1 MKFGQLE
8 VFTNEDGDAVVQL
21 PDQMI
26 QDLNWKEGDELHWDI
41 KENGSVI
48 LSKVEKSVN
57 TEWVLVE
64 TVQMFRHR
72 YCIEVPIGKAEW
84 ALDTV
89 TMEEAKEFSQ
99 LHLGETISSHR
110 VISEEEAVKLCYS
123 DNDYLKSWTPEKIKT
138 AFFTPM
144 KE

>member
-1 MKFGQLE
+1 ME
-8 VFTNEDGDAVVQL
+8 VFLNEDGEHAIQL
-21 PDQMI
+21 PDGI
-26 QDLNWKEGDELHWDI
+26 IKDLNLKEGDELHWDI
-41 KENGSVI
+41 KENGSVT

-72 YCIEVPIGKAEW
+72 YCVQVPVGKTEW

-110 VISEEEAVKLCYS
+110 VLTEEEAVKLCYE
-123 DNDYLKSWTPEKIKT
+123 DNDYLKSWESEKIKD

>member
-1 MKFGQLE
+1 MIYGQME
-8 VFTNEDGDAVVQL
+8 VFLNEDGEPAIQL
-21 PDQMI
+21 TDEII
-26 QDLNWKEGDELHWDI
+26 QDLNLKEGDQLNWDI

-72 YCIEVPIGKAEW
+72 YCVQVPVGKSEW

-110 VISEEEAVKLCYS
+110 VVSEEDAIKLCYD
-123 DNDYLKSWTPEKIKT
+123 DNDYLKSWTPEKIKD

>member
-26 QDLNWKEGDELHWDI
+26 QDLNWKEGDELKWDI
-41 KENGSVI
+41 EEDGTVI
-48 LSKVEKSVN
+48 LSKIEKSVN

>member
-1 MKFGQLE
+1 ME
-8 VFTNEDGDAVVQL
+8 VFINEDGEHAIQL
-21 PDQMI
+21 PEGII
-26 QDLNWKEGDELHWDI
+26 QDLKLKEGDELSWDI
-41 KENGSVI
+41 KENGSVT

-72 YCIEVPIGKAEW
+72 YCVQVPVGKKEW

-110 VISEEEAVKLCYS
+110 VISEEDAVKLCYS
-123 DNDYLKSWTPEKIKT
+123 DNDYLKSWTPEKIKD

>member
-1 MKFGQLE
+1 MRYGQLE
-8 VFTNEDGDAVVQL
+8 VFTNENGDAVVQL
-21 PDQMI
+21 PDDMLK
-26 QDLNWKEGDELHWDI
+26 DLNWKEGDELKWDI
-41 KENGSVI
+41 EEDGTVI
-48 LSKVEKSVN
+48 LSKSEKSVN

-72 YCIEVPIGKAEW
+72 YCVQVPVGKEEW

-123 DNDYLKSWTPEKIKT
+123 DNDYLKSWTPEKIKD

>member
-1 MKFGQLE
+1 MIYGQME
-8 VFTNEDGDAVVQL
+8 VFLNEDGEHAIQL
-21 PDQMI
+21 PDSII
-26 QDLNWKEGDELHWDI
+26 QDLNLKEGDELHWDI

-72 YCIEVPIGKAEW
+72 YCVQVPAGKAEW

-110 VISEEEAVKLCYS
+110 VVTEEEAIELCYQ
-123 DNDYLKSWTPEKIKT
+123 DNDYLKSWTPEKIKE

>member
-21 PDQMI
+21 PEEMLK
-26 QDLNWKEGDELHWDI
+26 DLNWKEGDELKWDI
-41 KENGSVI
+41 EEDGTVI
-48 LSKVEKSVN
+48 LSKSEKSVN

-72 YCIEVPIGKAEW
+72 YCVQVPVGKEEW

-123 DNDYLKSWTPEKIKT
+123 DNDYLKSWTPEKIKD